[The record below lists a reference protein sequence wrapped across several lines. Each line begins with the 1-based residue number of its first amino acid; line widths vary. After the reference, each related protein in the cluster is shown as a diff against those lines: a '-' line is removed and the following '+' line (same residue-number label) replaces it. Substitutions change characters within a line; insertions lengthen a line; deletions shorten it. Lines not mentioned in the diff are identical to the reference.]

1 MDNFTAKNLAS
12 TVVKN
17 CKVDTDVS
25 VEDAVEE
32 GEEEPLEGGQQT
44 CCKGPECK
52 VNYSSLKKK
61 SNVQESIRLIKAQ
74 RINRFVTYRLA
85 EL

>member
-1 MDNFTAKNLAS
+1 MKIS
-12 TVVKN
+12 
-17 CKVDTDVS
+17 KVDTDVS

-52 VNYSSLKKK
+52 VNYSSLKK
-61 SNVQESIRLIKAQ
+61 
-74 RINRFVTYRLA
+74 NRMC
-85 EL
+85 